1 MTEEHIGNISVD
13 AGCIQLGDPCYTH
26 EEAGNWADYCS
37 NELSKIDDNN
47 KQYTNI
53 GDGIA
58 VVVNSG
64 HGDGSYPVTVTRS
77 RNGNI
82 ASVTVTF
89 IEGGDDA

>member
-1 MTEEHIGNISVD
+1 M
-13 AGCIQLGDPCYTH
+13 
-26 EEAGNWADYCS
+26 
-37 NELSKIDDNN
+37 DDNN